1 MTKMMSE
8 YLVHE
13 AVEKGQLKWDQ
24 RVKISV
30 YAHKISQ
37 DQLIIKCSIRKWW
50 ILYGQRVIGGN
61 GNLCCKQVQQLL

>member
-13 AVEKGQLKWDQ
+13 AVDKGKLKWDQ
-24 RVKISV
+24 KVKISE

-37 DQLIIKCSIRKWW
+37 RSFTIKCSIRKWW
-50 ILYGQRVIGGN
+50 LLYGKRVI
-61 GNLCCKQVQQLL
+61 

>member
-37 DQLIIKCSIRKWW
+37 DCS
-50 ILYGQRVIGGN
+50 LSNVLLENGGSYTVKE
-61 GNLCCKQVQQLL
+61 L